1 MISLIETREER
12 HKEMK
17 AQAEDPEGL
26 DPTSSQIGC
35 KEYPERP
42 SFTTL
47 GDRRHKKKVNG
58 DLMCTI

>member
-1 MISLIETREER
+1 
-12 HKEMK
+12 MK